1 MKTITMATLK
11 GGAGKTMNCFNIA
24 GVVAENKKVLLI
36 DMDPQC
42 NLSSNCGIDIS
53 ESDKIYTITEVFD
66 NSPKNQPS
74 PKELITKNPIP
85 ELKNLD
91 IIPSNIMLFKTER
104 NISLKADRERMLE
117 KYINKYK
124 EEFEAYDY
132 IFIDTNPSLSYTNVN
147 AFLIAD
153 EIILSC
159 DVSNNSITGAE
170 LFCAL
175 WDEMREELSKDDNIS
190 ALLISNFDGRS
201 NLAKD
206 LKDYTKSEEFSRDI
220 ILETIISSTVKLK
233 ATEIEHK
240 PINILSPKHQACTQY
255 RNLVKELKK
264 RSILWVALK
273 DKAAKTSLQKQK

>member
-24 GVVAENKKVLLI
+24 GVVAETKKVLLI

-264 RSILWVALK
+264 RSIL
-273 DKAAKTSLQKQK
+273 